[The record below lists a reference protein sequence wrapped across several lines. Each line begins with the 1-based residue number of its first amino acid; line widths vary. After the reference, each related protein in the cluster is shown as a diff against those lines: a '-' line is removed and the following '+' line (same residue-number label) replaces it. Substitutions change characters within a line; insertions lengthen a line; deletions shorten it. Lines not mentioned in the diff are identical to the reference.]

1 MTTARISSG
10 TATRNTRLRS
20 RLICMVFISAVTSIT
35 GARTHMRMP
44 MNMVICTDDTS
55 LVRRVMRLAVEKC
68 SMLAK
73 EKRCTC
79 SYSAWRRLAPKPM
92 AALAASAAAPT
103 PHSSVAMAIRNIFRP
118 VSRI

>member
-10 TATRNTRLRS
+10 TATRNTWLRS
-20 RLICMVFISAVTSIT
+20 RLICMAFISAVTSIT

-55 LVRRVMRLAVEKC
+55 LVRRVMRLAVEKR

-79 SYSAWRRLAPKPM
+79 SYSACRRLAPKPM

-103 PHSSVAMAIRNIFRP
+103 PHSSAAMAIRNIFRP

>member
-10 TATRNTRLRS
+10 TATRNTWLRS
-20 RLICMVFISAVTSIT
+20 RLICMAFISAVTSIT

-55 LVRRVMRLAVEKC
+55 LVRRVMRLAVEKR

-79 SYSAWRRLAPKPM
+79 SYSACP
-92 AALAASAAAPT
+92 AAPT
-103 PHSSVAMAIRNIFRP
+103 PHSSAAMAIRNIFRP
-118 VSRI
+118 VSKI